1 MGNAKIS
8 LLRYSETV
16 FELQEVLSITDLQVP
31 ADDGTIVWLNV
42 DGILPPADL
51 EKVMQTFNIHQ
62 LVFEDITHTEQR
74 PKATDFD
81 DYIYIAL
88 KNLYFADNEEEE
100 LTSEQISLVIGKNF
114 VLTFQEKTGD
124 VFQSLQN
131 RIKVAKGKVRTVGTD
146 YLSYLL
152 LDLIID
158 NYFVILDKLGEKM
171 EILED
176 KLMSDP
182 GKDSLNPI
190 HSMKRRMLVVRK
202 AIWPLRE
209 IISGLERFDSPLIQ
223 EETKVFL
230 RDIYDHTI
238 EVIDTTEIYR
248 DMLSGMLD
256 IYLSSIS
263 NKTNEVMKV
272 LTVISTIFI
281 PLTFIVG
288 LYGMNFDYMPELR
301 MRWSYPI
308 LWLVMIGIAGMMI
321 AYFRKKKWF

>member
-1 MGNAKIS
+1 MENAKIT
-8 LLRYSETV
+8 LLTYSDTV
-16 FELQEVLSITDLQVP
+16 YQLQEISTIADLQLP
-31 ADDGTIVWLNV
+31 ADDGTTVWLNI
-42 DGILPPADL
+42 DGVLSPEDL
-51 EKVMQTFNIHQ
+51 EKIGEIYNIHP
-62 LVFEDITHTEQR
+62 LVFDDITNTGKR
-74 PKATDFD
+74 PKTVNYD
-81 DYIYIAL
+81 DYIYISL
-88 KNLYFADNEEEE
+88 KNLYFADNEEEII
-100 LTSEQISLVIGKNF
+100 SEEISLVLGKNF
-114 VLTFQEKTGD
+114 VLTFQENAGD
-124 VFQSLQN
+124 VFLSLQN
-131 RIKVAKGKVRTVGTD
+131 RIKVVKSKIRTVGAD

-158 NYFVILDKLGEKM
+158 NYFVILDKLGEKL

-176 KLMSDP
+176 KLVSDP

-190 HSMKRRMLVVRK
+190 HTMKRRMLVVRK

-209 IISGLERFDSPLIQ
+209 IISGLERFDSPLIK
-223 EETKVFL
+223 EETKIYL

-288 LYGMNFDYMPELR
+288 VYGMNFVDMPELK

-308 LWLVMIGIAGMMI
+308 LWFVMVGLAGMMV
-321 AYFRKKKWF
+321 AYFKKKKWF